1 MPPHASLHY
10 PLSGTLRHL
19 RYNTDTRLLVE
30 DPSTRAWFARI
41 LVHEPS
47 LRAYLRRLTR
57 ERVEVS
63 DVIQE
68 TYARLLGLSAAQRA
82 AIRTLRAFLFT
93 TARNVAMEAL
103 RRRPVVSLDALLELG
118 ASSVVADSEVES
130 PPDQKLN
137 ARQELELLA
146 GAIASLPDR
155 CREVL
160 TLRKIHGLSQ
170 KEIAARL
177 GIAEHTVEK
186 HVSYGVRLCAA
197 RLLETLNASGA
208 TDSPPDPGQGR
219 LRGND

>member
-1 MPPHASLHY
+1 MP
-10 PLSGTLRHL
+10 
-19 RYNTDTRLLVE
+19 VE
-30 DPSTRAWFARI
+30 DPSTTTWFARI
-41 LVHEPS
+41 LIHEPS

-57 ERVEVS
+57 DRAEVS
-63 DVIQE
+63 DVVQE
-68 TYARLLGLSAAQRA
+68 TYARLLALSPAQRDA
-82 AIRTLRAFLFT
+82 VRTLRAFLFT

-118 ASSVVADSEVES
+118 ASSVVTDSEMES

-146 GAIASLPDR
+146 AVIASLPDR

-197 RLLETLNASGA
+197 RLLERLEPSSGA
-208 TDSPPDPGQGR
+208 SNSSPDPGQGR
-219 LRGND
+219 LRGID